1 MICQRRNY
9 YYYFDTKTAGAEE
22 HWEPLNLRNSK
33 MKYRYIYIQIK
44 NILENTLL
52 EVLIKNTYSAHV
64 WKGSYIL
71 YKHMYIKVYE
81 IHMK

>member
-1 MICQRRNY
+1 
-9 YYYFDTKTAGAEE
+9 
-22 HWEPLNLRNSK
+22 